1 LCRNVEMG
9 QVPVYVLHVLHY
21 TLVIQSRPMRC
32 HIAIA
37 VAIASMACAAAP
49 VVQAR
54 TVYECM
60 RDERLSL
67 ATAPEPGSRCTPKR
81 VNDRKAK
88 VPNLWGDLGPLRG
101 NVYERRINGRIVY
114 STRAIPGWSEV
125 QSVVALKPPR
135 DSGVHVGLGSVGP
148 PRLDV
153 FAAQFRAAATQTGVE
168 EAWLRAIAHA
178 ESGFDP
184 AAVSSKGAQ
193 GVMQLMPAVARE
205 YQVENPFSSAD
216 SIDGGA
222 QHLRMLIRRYK
233 GDLELVAAAYNAGIG
248 TVERFGGVPPY
259 RETQVYVEKVQ
270 ALHVRYR
277 AALERPA
284 RVAAGRKR

>member
-1 LCRNVEMG
+1 M
-9 QVPVYVLHVLHY
+9 
-21 TLVIQSRPMRC
+21 SRQR
-32 HIAIA
+32 AIA
-37 VAIASMACAAAP
+37 VVFVGVLVAAAVP
-49 VVQAR
+49 TAYAR
-54 TVYECM
+54 TVYQCM

-81 VNDRKAK
+81 VNDRKARI
-88 VPNLWGDLGPLRG
+88 PNLWGDLGPVRG
-101 NVYERRINGRIVY
+101 NVYERRIKGRTVY
-114 STRAIPGWSEV
+114 STRAMSGWSQV
-125 QSVVALKPPR
+125 QSVVSLKPPR
-135 DSGVHVGLGSVGP
+135 GSSVHVGLGNLGA
-148 PRLDV
+148 PRLEV
-153 FAAQFRAAATQTGVE
+153 FAAQFKAAAMQTGVE

-205 YQVENPFSSAD
+205 YQVANPFSSAD

-222 QHLRMLIRRYK
+222 RHLKMLMRRYK

-248 TVERFGGVPPY
+248 AVERFGGVPPY
-259 RETQVYVEKVQ
+259 RETRIYVEKVQ
-270 ALHVRYR
+270 ALHARYR

-284 RVAAGRKR
+284 RVAVGRKT